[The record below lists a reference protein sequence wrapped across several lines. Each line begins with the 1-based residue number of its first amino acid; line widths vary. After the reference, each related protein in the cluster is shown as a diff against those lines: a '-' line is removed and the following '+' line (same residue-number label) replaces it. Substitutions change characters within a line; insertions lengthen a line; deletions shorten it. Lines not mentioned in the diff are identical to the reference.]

1 MNGYVGQNTKNVE
14 EFIEYIRVRIIAAAK
29 NWKEVAKAFAE
40 AKEMYGFES
49 DAFKRLCKVT
59 KFSKSKASK
68 LATVATSERLK
79 NYEKELAAVH
89 SWTVL
94 YAITTLN
101 DEQFERLLKDRDNTV
116 ENTGDAAIISMAMVS
131 AARNGKSERSSMRVY
146 AKVCVDIDAIRGR
159 LMDGDSIA
167 ALEKAIRDIQVSVPY
182 VKIEKSHIE
191 EKAEN
196 AYLRSLQD
204 AFECEQR
211 KAFGEA
217 VDKKLLER
225 KKMTHESKEQH
236 EKRVLGQSR
245 ASVMQQFVGN
255 EEESFQMITGDYDE
269 SELWGRAQDRVNKE
283 LEGVVKRVKARGDA
297 FVHANSAIQ
306 QIKDEE
312 DAQKEGERMARE
324 MNNKRH
330 FTYRKTGGRYTDFI

>member
-14 EFIEYIRVRIIAAAK
+14 EFIEYIRVRIIAAAN

-68 LATVATSERLK
+68 LATIATSERLK

-101 DEQFERLLKDRDNTV
+101 DEQFQRLLRDRDNTV
-116 ENTGDAAIISMAMVS
+116 ENTGDAEIISMAMVN
-131 AARNGKSERSSMRVY
+131 AARNSKSERSSMRVY
-146 AKVCVDIDAIRGR
+146 AKVYVDIDAIRGR
-159 LMDGDSIA
+159 VMDGENIA
-167 ALEKAIRDIQVSVPY
+167 ALERAIRDIQVSVPY
-182 VKIEKSHIE
+182 IKIEKTHIE
-191 EKAEN
+191 EKSEN

-204 AFECEQR
+204 AFNCER
-211 KAFGEA
+211 RRAFGEA
-217 VDKKLLER
+217 VDKKLGER
-225 KKMTHESKEQH
+225 KKMTHESREQH

-245 ASVMQQFVGN
+245 ASVMQQFIGN
-255 EEESFQMITGDYDE
+255 EAEAFRMIADE
-269 SELWGRAQDRVNKE
+269 YNEGELWDRAQERVSKE
-283 LEGVVKRVKARGDA
+283 LAVVVKRVKARGDA

-312 DAQKEGERMARE
+312 DALAESLRIAKEMRD
-324 MNNKRH
+324 KRH
-330 FTYRKTGGRYTDFI
+330 FTYRKTSGRFDDFI